1 MKNIKD
7 AGAVV
12 TIKCAGDV
20 RELGMNIKKAREEL
34 EHYCNDI
41 VEGRTELSRFR
52 IRTRHDQIPHKDC
65 IRIFSHKNYF
75 LDLKRDYF
83 EWVCEILG
91 ERIADIAE
99 NDSYFAK
106 LIKRKGYKD
115 LIKQMA
121 IDEYV
126 ISSKMLKYCLD
137 DILPIVAEPELLNQE
152 VKRWADTHLCEEDYL
167 VERLRRYLDSK
178 KNLDELIAQR
188 LEEGLKWWALK

>member
-7 AGAVV
+7 AGAVG
-12 TIKCAGDV
+12 TIKCVEDV
-20 RELGMNIKKAREEL
+20 KESGMNIKKAREEL

-41 VEGRTELSRFR
+41 VEGRTEKSRFR
-52 IRTRHDQIPHKDC
+52 TQSRHDQIPHADC
-65 IRIFSHKNYF
+65 IRIFRYKNYF

-83 EWVCEILG
+83 EWICEILD

-99 NDSYFAK
+99 NDSYFTK
-106 LIKRKGYKD
+106 LMKRKGYKD

-152 VKRWADTHLCEEDYL
+152 VKRWAYC
-167 VERLRRYLDSK
+167 S
-178 KNLDELIAQR
+178 
-188 LEEGLKWWALK
+188 